1 MSVVVS
7 LAETS
12 MIGRGERDEAGESKG
27 SEGRAGRELAAE
39 ASERAS
45 KQATEE
51 GREQGSSAREDWS
64 AGGVGEMEAVE
75 ALGNITEVIDKAVVV
90 GERATLQR
98 TNCNTLLE
106 PIRHLK
112 PLLDEVRDWSVSPV
126 AGGGGGGGPATF
138 DGLELAVTKAKE
150 LLDKCG
156 ASGSKVYTVSV
167 HTGLLSSPFSSS
179 SLLRILRVFV

>member
-1 MSVVVS
+1 
-7 LAETS
+7 
-12 MIGRGERDEAGESKG
+12 
-27 SEGRAGRELAAE
+27 
-39 ASERAS
+39 
-45 KQATEE
+45 
-51 GREQGSSAREDWS
+51 
-64 AGGVGEMEAVE
+64 MEAVE

-112 PLLDEVRDWSVSPV
+112 PLLNEVRDWSASPV
-126 AGGGGGGGPATF
+126 AGGGGGPATF

-167 HTGLLSSPFSSS
+167 HTGLLSSPSPSSWLGLILTFFVS
-179 SLLRILRVFV
+179 SISISSRNSSC

>member
-51 GREQGSSAREDWS
+51 GREGVSAREDWS

-112 PLLDEVRDWSVSPV
+112 PLLDEVHDWSVSPV

-167 HTGLLSSPFSSS
+167 HTGLLSSPFPFS